1 MGQCELM
8 YTYDKLFGEYHHTTA
23 QILLTRDVLEQPQ
36 RKQNAMNTFERLL
49 ALGAIPIVNENDTVS
64 TEEIE
69 FGDNDTLSAIVAR
82 LVKAGLL
89 ILLSDIDGLY
99 DAPPSENPQARLI
112 PHVSAITP
120 AILAAAGG
128 SGSRLGT
135 GGMATKIQAA
145 QMALDSGFT
154 MVLASGA
161 SPELLYEPAGRRCVT
176 RRRPCW
182 CTKAPRPRF
191 CRVWQSACLR
201 CVCMAARVPWR

>member
-82 LVKAGLL
+82 L
-89 ILLSDIDGLY
+89 
-99 DAPPSENPQARLI
+99 
-112 PHVSAITP
+112 
-120 AILAAAGG
+120 
-128 SGSRLGT
+128 
-135 GGMATKIQAA
+135 
-145 QMALDSGFT
+145 
-154 MVLASGA
+154 ASGA

-191 CRVWQSACLR
+191 CRVWKSACLR